1 MKNRILIILGII
13 IFSTIL
19 SIVIPVKVKKWTYSL
34 PNHYLVAKVS
44 NDKIIIGKYINKKL
58 ATKKDNINIGV
69 NEYVEAFAT
78 DNDYIYV
85 RSIDNKNDIVLDYY
99 IIDSNNEKVYGS
111 YELEGFLD
119 KLKELN
125 LSSDIT
131 WTTSSS
137 IDK

>member
-1 MKNRILIILGII
+1 MKNRILIVLGII
-13 IFSTIL
+13 ISMLIL
-19 SIVIPVKVKKWTYSL
+19 SMTIPIKVNKWFYSL

-44 NDKIIIGKYINKKL
+44 NDQIIIGKYLNKKVSI
-58 ATKKDNINIGV
+58 KKDNSIIGV

-78 DNDYIYV
+78 NDNYIYA
-85 RSIDNKNDIVLDYY
+85 RCINNKNDIVVDYY
-99 IIDSNNEKVYGS
+99 IIDSSLEKVYGS

-125 LSSDIT
+125 LSNEIE